1 MASRL
6 SRTTQDH
13 DEIRRWAEARHAVP
27 CEVASTRQDG
37 EAGILRLC
45 FPKSRNRNDAALH
58 EIDWNQF
65 FEKFDQ
71 NGLSMVYQEKTAGG
85 ARSNFN
91 KLIHAES
98 ESSSGSR
105 GRSSSSHAASGRT
118 ANARSADSHAS
129 GSRASGSRSSESR
142 STSSTRRSSKSHG
155 HSSRHH
161 AA

>member
-6 SRTTQDH
+6 SRTTRDH
-13 DEIRRWAEARHAVP
+13 DEIRRWAEARHAIP

-45 FPKSRNRNDAALH
+45 FPNAKNRNDAALH
-58 EIDWNQF
+58 EIDWDQF
-65 FEKFDQ
+65 FEKFDE
-71 NGLSMVYQEKTAGG
+71 NGLSLVYQEKTAGG

-98 ESSSGSR
+98 ESGSR
-105 GRSSSSHAASGRT
+105 SPSSSGRSSRSHASSGKP
-118 ANARSADSHAS
+118 ANARSAESHAS
-129 GSRASGSRSSESR
+129 GSRSSGSRST
-142 STSSTRRSSKSHG
+142 STKRRSSKSHG
-155 HSSRHH
+155 HSTRRHH